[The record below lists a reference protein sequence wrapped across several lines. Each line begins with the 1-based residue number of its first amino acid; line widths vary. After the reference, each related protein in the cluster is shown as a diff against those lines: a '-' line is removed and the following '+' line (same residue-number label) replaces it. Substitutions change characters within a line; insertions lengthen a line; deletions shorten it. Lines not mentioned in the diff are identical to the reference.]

1 MLDKQLMV
9 QGFLTSQFEVD
20 YTEMLESLAL
30 LHLEGRLHLREVLV
44 EGAENAPLALEQLLA
59 GEFAGKVLVRIAA

>member
-1 MLDKQLMV
+1 LTV

-20 YTEMLESLAL
+20 YPEMLESLSL
-30 LHLEGRLHLREVLV
+30 LHSEGRLHLREVVV